1 MIRITLLL
9 YFCVNSFVVLLPD
22 FVLRQVTMVD
32 WESKVFVVDMLRN
45 EVCDLIRH
53 YTDEHVR
60 RLETYGRQD
69 LSWRTLYT
77 YTKMDIPCCEV
88 PGLTPIVE
96 GLMSKVKSV
105 IGHVFGRPSAASF
118 LEPRS
123 WKEPH
128 LLKYQKL
135 SSAK

>member
-1 MIRITLLL
+1 MLDANVDVILFRK
-9 YFCVNSFVVLLPD
+9 
-22 FVLRQVTMVD
+22 QVTVID
-32 WESKVFVVDMLRN
+32 WESKVFVVDMVRK
-45 EVCDLIRH
+45 EICDLIIQF
-53 YTDEHVR
+53 TDDHVR
-60 RLETYGRQD
+60 RLEAHGRLD

-88 PGLTPIVE
+88 PGLTLIMDGV
-96 GLMSKVKSV
+96 MSNVKAV
-105 IGHVFGRPSAASF
+105 IGHVFGRPRAASF

-135 SSAK
+135 PNVA